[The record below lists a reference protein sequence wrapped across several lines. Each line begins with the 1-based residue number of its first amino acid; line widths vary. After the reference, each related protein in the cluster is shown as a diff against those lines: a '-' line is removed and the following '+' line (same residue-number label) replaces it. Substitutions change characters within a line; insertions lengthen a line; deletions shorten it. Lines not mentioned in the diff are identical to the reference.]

1 MKLLRLEHLDI
12 VCSDIKRS
20 VEFYRKLGLTPEGT
34 LNNAS
39 VVFMFSGDDD
49 SPVRV
54 ELHQAEEG
62 QKTGIDHVAFEVSDT
77 DAAYKEGKYLGLDFK
92 FKPLH
97 NTQSGRRIANLL
109 DPDGVQIQLAR
120 KTSPGEYGNWG

>member
-12 VCSDIKRS
+12 VCSDIKKS
-20 VEFYRKLGLTPEGT
+20 VEFYRKLGLTLEGT

-39 VVFMFSGDDD
+39 VVFMFSGDDN

-92 FKPLH
+92 FEPLQ
-97 NTQSGRRIANLL
+97 NTQSGRRIANVL

-120 KTSPGEYGNWG
+120 KMSPGEYGNWG

>member
-12 VCSDIKRS
+12 VCADLAKS

-34 LNNAS
+34 LDGGS
-39 VVFMFSGDDD
+39 TVFMFNGDGD

-62 QKTGIDHVAFEVSDT
+62 QKAGVDHIAFDIADP
-77 DAAYKEGKYLGLDFK
+77 DAAYGEGKYLGLEFR
-92 FKPLH
+92 FEPMTNL
-97 NTQSGRRIANLL
+97 QSGRRIANLY

-120 KTSPGEYGNWG
+120 KTHRGEYEDWG